1 MATAKAKTKGRRTN
15 KVSNADQEA
24 IDLLKTEDY
33 ELINGLDYTR
43 HCMKTYGEQTI
54 ENRAIPD
61 YRDGLIP
68 VQRRILYAMY
78 RQNQPNLVKSARV
91 VGDVLGKY
99 HPHGDSAAY
108 GAMTTL
114 IQAPIKLID
123 GSGNW
128 GSYDD
133 PKAVAAMRYTECKL
147 SDLARKIFFSGY
159 LPKVYDLIP
168 NFDNT
173 EVEPAVLHCNI
184 PVALVL
190 GKLGGIAVGAVCNI
204 PSYTL
209 ESVCE
214 LTKTALGG
222 KKVTAKMCYDQL
234 QFNFAWGG
242 TLVESHYSDG
252 SYMDVIKSG
261 SGSLSFR
268 STYEIDEESGTV
280 KITSIPPNVNYT
292 TSFNKTA
299 ELGVKIDDFTTVTSE
314 GIEIVID
321 VTKSESYGKLKRKS
335 DGTYIIPKELITKI
349 EKIWT
354 GKSVP
359 IRCAITDRQ
368 MTDEAMLAGASAMDI
383 SFAPAVGIADFI
395 NKWVEYRL
403 ALEAQM
409 AEMEREDLKS
419 RVEKLNLII
428 WAREHLDDIKKAL
441 DKENPVEF
449 MAKKFKMDIED
460 MKYVFSRTLIQ
471 LSKTDINETESKIQE
486 LKNQIKDCN
495 KRIKDPAPSAIAAV
509 DSILN

>member
-1 MATAKAKTKGRRTN
+1 MVATAKTKGRRTN
-15 KVSNADQEA
+15 KINNSEQAA
-24 IDLLKTEDY
+24 IELLSSEKY
-33 ELINGLDYTR
+33 ELTNGLEYTR

-78 RQNQPNLVKSARV
+78 RQNQTNLVKSARV
-91 VGDVLGKY
+91 VGDVLGKW

-114 IQAPIKLID
+114 VQAPIKLIE

-133 PKAVAAMRYTECKL
+133 PKSVAAMRYTECKL
-147 SDLARKIFFSGY
+147 SDLARKIFFNGY
-159 LPKVYDLIP
+159 LSKVYDLIP

-173 EVEPAVLHCNI
+173 EQEPAVLHCNI

-214 LTKTALGG
+214 LTKIALGG
-222 KKVTAKMCYDQL
+222 KKITAKMCYDQL
-234 QFNFAWGG
+234 EFNFSWGG
-242 TLVESHYSDG
+242 TLAESHYADG
-252 SYMDVIKSG
+252 SYLNVVKTG
-261 SGSLSFR
+261 SGSLAFR
-268 STYEIDEESGTV
+268 STYEVDAEAGTM

-292 TSFNKTA
+292 GSFNKTA
-299 ELGVKIDDFTTVTSE
+299 ELGVRIDDFTTVTSD
-314 GIEIVID
+314 GIEIIID
-321 VTKSESYGKLKRKS
+321 LTKSDEFGKLKRKT
-335 DGTYIIPKELITKI
+335 DGTYIIPKELIAQV

-354 GKSVP
+354 GKSIA

-368 MTDEAMLAGASAMDI
+368 MTDEALLAGASAMDI

-403 ALEAQM
+403 ALEIHM
-409 AEMEREDLKS
+409 AEMEREDLNS
-419 RVEKLNLII
+419 RVDKLNLII

-441 DKENPVEF
+441 DQADPIGY

-471 LSKTDINETESKIQE
+471 LSKTDINESENKILD
-486 LKNQIKDCN
+486 LKRQIKDCT
-495 KRIKDPAPSAIAAV
+495 KRMKNPAPSTIEAV